1 MYDRYKL
8 QSKKNKMKVKSF
20 VKSAALAAAILV
32 VSNVSVS
39 AKSKIAINAYMNSNL
54 AVVSVLSPEAD
65 AFKIEITDNS
75 GNTVYTTERVK
86 NAATFQRLYD
96 LSNLSD
102 GKYVIKYDSISGSIS
117 ENFEV
122 KDSKVIK

>member
-1 MYDRYKL
+1 MKL
-8 QSKKNKMKVKSF
+8 KTF
-20 VKSAALAAAILV
+20 VKSAAVVAAVLV
-32 VSNVSVS
+32 ASSVS
-39 AKSKIAINAYMNSNL
+39 AKSKIAINSYMNSKL
-54 AVVSVLSPEAD
+54 AVVSVLSPDAD
-65 AFKIEITDNS
+65 VFKIEITDNT

-102 GKYVIKYDSISGSIS
+102 GKYVIKYAASTGSIS

-122 KDSKVIK
+122 KDSKVSK

>member
-1 MYDRYKL
+1 
-8 QSKKNKMKVKSF
+8 MKVKSF